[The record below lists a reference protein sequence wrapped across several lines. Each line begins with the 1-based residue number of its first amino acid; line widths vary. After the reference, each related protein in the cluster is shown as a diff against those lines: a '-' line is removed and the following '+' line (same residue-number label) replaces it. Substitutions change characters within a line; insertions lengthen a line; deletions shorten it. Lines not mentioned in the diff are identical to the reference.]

1 MLVSQGAE
9 MRPKR
14 IRAVFLDAGYTLMFP
29 RLEVIIADM
38 KERGYSAAPE
48 DFHAAERLAKQKL
61 DAWLWPQIRAGA
73 VPKQIDYYYWAEYLR
88 ELTRRLGAAESK
100 RDELTQRLIEAF
112 QNIQLWSRVM
122 PDTPAFL
129 ERLLAQGY
137 LLGVISNSTGTL
149 EEQLVRLDLARYFQT
164 ILDSAI
170 VGIQKPHPGIFKL
183 ALERA
188 AVEASETV
196 FVGDTY
202 ATDVGGAQLAGLTGV
217 LMDSVGAYPD
227 ATCAKIASL
236 PELERILEGL

>member
-1 MLVSQGAE
+1 
-9 MRPKR
+9 MRPGR
-14 IRAVFLDAGYTLMFP
+14 IRAVFLDAGNTLVFP
-29 RLEVIIADM
+29 RIEVIITDL
-38 KERGYSAAPE
+38 KEQGHAATPE
-48 DFHAAERLAKQKL
+48 DFYHAERLAKQKL
-61 DAWLWPQIRAGA
+61 DDWLWPQIRAGE
-73 VPKQIDYYYWAEYLR
+73 VPEQIDYYYWSEYLR
-88 ELTRRLGAAESK
+88 ELTLRLGAPESE
-100 RDELTQRLIEAF
+100 RGELIQRLIEGF

-137 LLGVISNSTGTL
+137 LLGVISNSIGTL
-149 EEQLVRLDLARYFQT
+149 QDQLVRLGLARYFQV

-183 ALERA
+183 ALQRA
-188 AVEASETV
+188 AVEGSEAV

-217 LMDSVGAYPD
+217 LMDSVGAYPQ
-227 ATCAKIASL
+227 AACLKISSL

>member
-1 MLVSQGAE
+1 
-9 MRPKR
+9 MRPRR
-14 IRAVFLDAGYTLMFP
+14 IRAVFLDAGNTLMFP
-29 RLEVIIADM
+29 RIEVIIADL
-38 KERGYSAAPE
+38 KGRGYSATAE
-48 DFHAAERLAKQKL
+48 DFCVAERVGKQKL
-61 DAWLWPQIRAGA
+61 DEWLWPQIRAGE
-73 VPKQIDYYYWAEYLR
+73 VPMQIDHYYWSEYLD
-88 ELTRRLGAAESK
+88 EFTRRLGATGSK
-100 RDELTQRLIEAF
+100 RGELIQRLIENF

-149 EEQLVRLDLARYFQT
+149 EGQLVRLGLARYFQT

-188 AVEASETV
+188 AIEGAEAV

-227 ATCAKIASL
+227 AACPKISSL
-236 PELERILEGL
+236 PQLERILEDL